1 MADKG
6 LSEYTEDYC
15 LTRCDFNL
23 CKDRNCDS
31 VKWLKKNIPEIKLQT
46 LEDVEKALPIEHALF
61 RGAKQRA
68 EALAHNDCLQQI
80 KDIIKNL
87 REA

>member
-46 LEDVEKALPIEHALF
+46 LEDVWKAM
-61 RGAKQRA
+61 KC
-68 EALAHNDCLQQI
+68 DCLHTTVWCANSSPC
-80 KDIIKNL
+80 KVCSLENCPLIKNL
-87 REA
+87 REAL